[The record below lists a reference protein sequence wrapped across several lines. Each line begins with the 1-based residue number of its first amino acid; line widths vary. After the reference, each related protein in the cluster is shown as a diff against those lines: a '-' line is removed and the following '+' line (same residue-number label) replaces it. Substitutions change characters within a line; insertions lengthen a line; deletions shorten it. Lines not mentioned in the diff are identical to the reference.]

1 MERINKELVRKGIE
15 QNVISF
21 DIEDDMLIAC
31 IGDYWFF
38 ISDELGKGIES
49 FSKEELVNMVYESI
63 NDEPI
68 NDEDEDQAGECL
80 YYKAVLLEQVTL

>member
-1 MERINKELVRKGIE
+1 MERINRELVQKGIE
-15 QNVISF
+15 QNIISF
-21 DIEDDMLIAC
+21 DMEDDMLIAC

-38 ISDELGKGIES
+38 ISDELDKGKES

-68 NDEDEDQAGECL
+68 NDEDEEQATECL

>member
-21 DIEDDMLIAC
+21 DMEDDMLIAC

-38 ISDELGKGIES
+38 ISDELDKGKES

-68 NDEDEDQAGECL
+68 NDEDDEQAGECL
-80 YYKAVLLEQVTL
+80 YYKAVLLEQATL

>member
-1 MERINKELVRKGIE
+1 MERINKELVQKGIE

-21 DIEDDMLIAC
+21 DMEYGMLIAC

-38 ISDELGKGIES
+38 ISDELDKNKES
-49 FSKEELVNMVYESI
+49 YSKEELVDMVYESI

-68 NDEDEDQAGECL
+68 NDEDEEQAGECL
-80 YYKAVLLEQVTL
+80 YYKAVLLERVTL

>member
-1 MERINKELVRKGIE
+1 MERINRELVQKGIE
-15 QNVISF
+15 QNIISF
-21 DIEDDMLIAC
+21 DMEDDMLIAC

-38 ISDELGKGIES
+38 VSDELDKGKES

-68 NDEDEDQAGECL
+68 NDEDEEQATECL

>member
-21 DIEDDMLIAC
+21 DMEDDMLIAC
-31 IGDYWFF
+31 IGDNWFF
-38 ISDELGKGIES
+38 ISDELDKGKES
-49 FSKEELVNMVYESI
+49 FSKEEFVNMVYESI

-68 NDEDEDQAGECL
+68 NDEDEEQAGECL
-80 YYKAVLLEQVTL
+80 YYKAVLLEQVAL